1 MISAVEHFNSKFT
14 PPGAGPGGAVCISS
28 LTGSADAFLALART
42 AAGGKPRIVLAV
54 TPGLPDADRLADDLR
69 ILTEREPTRILEL
82 PPLVQDDKSSL
93 GTRLKTVAALRAWA
107 LNPYPAVVV
116 ASFPALSSPIPRGT
130 VPALR
135 LELKGTVP
143 SAPMGTVPQRFSDIC
158 AKFAEYGYNRVPMV
172 EREGDWSVRGGII
185 DAWCPGEEFPI
196 RAEFFGDDLES
207 LRTFEASTQ
216 RSIAVPPTAHGIN
229 PTVTPGRLSAMK
241 RANDAASPAPAMLG
255 LSKCIGSSAICHFPS
270 ASSLNIPS
278 AETRLPSVKTPR
290 PAMFDCPASRY
301 NSTSPAAAPA
311 RNAATAAAAIL
322 SAICLTTGVTSP

>member
-1 MISAVEHFNSKFT
+1 M
-14 PPGAGPGGAVCISS
+14 CISS

-69 ILTEREPTRILEL
+69 ILTEKEPTRILEL

-93 GTRLKTVAALRAWA
+93 GTRLKTVAALRAWD

-116 ASFPALSSPIPRGT
+116 ASFPALSTPIPKGT

-143 SAPMGTVPQRFSDIC
+143 PTSGKGVGTVPPPPMGTVPQRFSDIC
-158 AKFAEYGYNRVPMV
+158 AKLAEYGYNRVPMV

-207 LRTFEASTQ
+207 LRTFEASSQ
-216 RSIAVPPTAHGIN
+216 RSIARVDAVEFLPASLPASAENAVGQ
-229 PTVTPGRLSAMK
+229 TPGVG
-241 RANDAASPAPAMLG
+241 G
-255 LSKCIGSSAICHFPS
+255 LSLHDGGLSPGVGGLSPGVEGLSPNVRGLSPS
-270 ASSLNIPS
+270 
-278 AETRLPSVKTPR
+278 
-290 PAMFDCPASRY
+290 
-301 NSTSPAAAPA
+301 
-311 RNAATAAAAIL
+311 
-322 SAICLTTGVTSP
+322 